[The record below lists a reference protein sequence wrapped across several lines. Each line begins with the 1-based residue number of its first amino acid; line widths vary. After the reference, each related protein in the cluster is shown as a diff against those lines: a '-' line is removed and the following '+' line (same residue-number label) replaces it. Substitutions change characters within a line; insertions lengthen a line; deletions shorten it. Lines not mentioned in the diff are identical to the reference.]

1 MIQPK
6 NNNSDVFN
14 THQPV
19 IPNLLTDPQDHLT
32 LGHTPTF
39 EQLAETVAFSPEDGS
54 IWMCGQRV
62 MLMHSS
68 ALGALR
74 RELAETIGLDKTRG
88 LFTRLGWM
96 AGARDAQLV
105 RERWPDGD
113 HAALFSAGPRLHSLE
128 GLVKNEVIRFEFD
141 NAHGHFYAEFLWHN
155 SIEDDS
161 HIAADGIGSES
172 ACWMQI
178 GYASGYA
185 SSLLGRLIVYR
196 EVECRST
203 GQSQC
208 RIIGKPAEQWPDV
221 QNDLNYFN
229 AEDFLSRSA
238 YEGASAATEPR
249 ASEVDDSDKHMVG
262 VSSAFTAACHMLRRV
277 ASTQATVLFTGE
289 SGVGKEL
296 FAHMLYT
303 IGPRSE
309 KPFVALN
316 CATLPE
322 NLVESEL
329 FGVERGAFTGA
340 DRSRS
345 GRFERADGGTLFLD
359 EIATLSLSSQGKLL
373 RVLQEQEIERVGG
386 SKAISINVRVIAATN
401 LDLLEEVKAG
411 RFREDLY
418 YRLNVYPIHLPPLRE
433 RRDDIPLLMNYFLR
447 KFCKR
452 HGRSITGFTSRLV
465 NALLAHPFP
474 GDIREL
480 QNLIERGVISAQD
493 NELIDIHHLS
503 QGGRNPISDA
513 IGLNAQGQ
521 LAMSPMVTPAP
532 AFASGVTRGEV
543 VEPSSVPPLT
553 RLRAFLRGDLNTLGS
568 SLEEI
573 ESLLVD
579 TAMQRSHGNY
589 TLAAQMLGMTRAQL
603 SYRVKG
609 R

>member
-1 MIQPK
+1 MIQSK
-6 NNNSDVFN
+6 NNNSVAFN
-14 THQPV
+14 SHQS

-32 LGHTPTF
+32 LGHTPTL

-141 NAHGHFYAEFLWHN
+141 NALGHFYAEFLWHN

-161 HIAADGIGSES
+161 HIATHGIGSES

-221 QNDLNYFN
+221 QSDLSYFN

-238 YEGASAATEPR
+238 YEGTKA
-249 ASEVDDSDKHMVG
+249 ASEAPTNDIEDSDKHMVG

-303 IGPRSE
+303 IGPRSG

-322 NLVESEL
+322 TLVESEL
-329 FGVERGAFTGA
+329 FGVDRGAFTGA

-345 GRFERADGGTLFLD
+345 GRFERAEGGTLFLD

-373 RVLQEQEIERVGG
+373 RVLQEREIERVGG
-386 SKAISINVRVIAATN
+386 SKAISVDVRVVAATN

-452 HGRSITGFTSRLV
+452 HGRSVTGFTSRLV

-474 GDIREL
+474 GNIREL

-493 NELIDIHHLS
+493 NELMDIHHLS

-513 IGLNAQGQ
+513 IGLNALGQ
-521 LAMSPMVTPAP
+521 LAMNPMVSQESA
-532 AFASGVTRGEV
+532 ASTTMFREPV
-543 VEPSSVPPLT
+543 VEAGGMPPLT
-553 RLRAFLRGDLNTLGS
+553 RLRAFLRGDQTTLGT

-573 ESLLVD
+573 QTLLVD

>member
-6 NNNSDVFN
+6 NNNSSASDI
-14 THQPV
+14 HPPRIQ
-19 IPNLLTDPQDHLT
+19 NLLADPQDHLT
-32 LGHTPTF
+32 LGHTPTL

-113 HAALFSAGPRLHSLE
+113 HAALFSAGPRLHALE

-161 HIAADGIGSES
+161 HIAAHGIGSES

-238 YEGASAATEPR
+238 YKGTNTAIEP
-249 ASEVDDSDKHMVG
+249 SGSDDSDKHMVG

-277 ASTQATVLFTGE
+277 ASTQATVLFIGE

-303 IGPRSE
+303 IGPRNG

-345 GRFERADGGTLFLD
+345 GRFERAHGGTLFLD

-373 RVLQEQEIERVGG
+373 RVLQEREIERVGG
-386 SKAISINVRVIAATN
+386 SKAIPVDVRVVAATN

-452 HGRSITGFTSRLV
+452 HERNVTGFTSRLV

-474 GDIREL
+474 GNIREL

-493 NELIDIHHLS
+493 DELMDIHHLS
-503 QGGRNPISDA
+503 QGGLNPISDA

-521 LAMSPMVTPAP
+521 LAMA
-532 AFASGVTRGEV
+532 
-543 VEPSSVPPLT
+543 SSVPAVATQRPQAPRVEVGGEPSVA
-553 RLRAFLRGDLNTLGS
+553 RLRAFLRGDQTTLGT

-573 ESLLVD
+573 ESLLVE

>member
-6 NNNSDVFN
+6 NNNSAASD
-14 THQPV
+14 TTPPT
-19 IPNLLTDPQDHLT
+19 IPNLLADPQDHLT
-32 LGHTPTF
+32 LGHTPTL

-113 HAALFSAGPRLHSLE
+113 HAALFSAGPRLHALE

-161 HIAADGIGSES
+161 HIAAHGIGSES

-238 YEGASAATEPR
+238 YKGTNTVIEP
-249 ASEVDDSDKHMVG
+249 SGSDDSDKHMVG

-277 ASTQATVLFTGE
+277 ASTQATVLFIGE

-303 IGPRSE
+303 IGPRNG

-345 GRFERADGGTLFLD
+345 GRFERAHGGTLFLD

-373 RVLQEQEIERVGG
+373 RVLQEREIERVGG
-386 SKAISINVRVIAATN
+386 SKAIPVDVRVVAATN

-452 HGRSITGFTSRLV
+452 HERNVTGFTSRLV

-474 GDIREL
+474 GNIREL

-493 NELIDIHHLS
+493 DELMDIHHLS
-503 QGGRNPISDA
+503 QGGLNPISDA

-521 LAMSPMVTPAP
+521 LAMA
-532 AFASGVTRGEV
+532 
-543 VEPSSVPPLT
+543 SSVPAVATQRPQAPRVEVGGEPSVA
-553 RLRAFLRGDLNTLGS
+553 RLRAFLRGDQTTLGT

-573 ESLLVD
+573 ESLLVE

>member
-6 NNNSDVFN
+6 NNNSAASD
-14 THQPV
+14 TTSPI
-19 IPNLLTDPQDHLT
+19 IPNLLADPQDHLT
-32 LGHTPTF
+32 LGHTPTL

-113 HAALFSAGPRLHSLE
+113 HAALFSAGPRLHALE

-161 HIAADGIGSES
+161 HIAAHGIGSES

-238 YEGASAATEPR
+238 YKGTNTATEPPGN
-249 ASEVDDSDKHMVG
+249 DDSDKHMVG

-277 ASTQATVLFTGE
+277 ASTQATVLFIGE

-303 IGPRSE
+303 IGPRNG

-345 GRFERADGGTLFLD
+345 GRFERAHGGTLFLD

-373 RVLQEQEIERVGG
+373 RVLQEREIERVGG
-386 SKAISINVRVIAATN
+386 SKAIPVDVRVVAATN

-452 HGRSITGFTSRLV
+452 HERNVTGFTSRLV

-474 GDIREL
+474 GNIREL

-493 NELIDIHHLS
+493 DELMDIHHLS
-503 QGGRNPISDA
+503 QGGHNPISDA

-521 LAMSPMVTPAP
+521 LAMGSPVPAVVTQRPQTP
-532 AFASGVTRGEV
+532 LVEV
-543 VEPSSVPPLT
+543 GGEPSVA
-553 RLRAFLRGDLNTLGS
+553 RLRAFLRGDQTTLGT

-573 ESLLVD
+573 ESLLVE

-589 TLAAQMLGMTRAQL
+589 TVAAQMLGMTRAQL

>member
-1 MIQPK
+1 MSNPGACVP
-6 NNNSDVFN
+6 D
-14 THQPV
+14 
-19 IPNLLTDPQDHLT
+19 LLSDPQDHLT
-32 LGHTPTF
+32 LGHVPTL
-39 EQLAETVAFSPEDGS
+39 EQLAETVAFAPQDGS
-54 IWMCGQRV
+54 IWLCGQRV
-62 MLMHSS
+62 MLMHSL

-74 RELAETIGLDKTRG
+74 RELTETIGLDKTRG

-105 RERWPDGD
+105 SERWPEGD
-113 HAALFSAGPRLHSLE
+113 HAALFSAGPRLHSLQ
-128 GLVKNEVIRFEFD
+128 GLVKNEVVRFEFD
-141 NAHGHFYAEFLWHN
+141 NANQHFYAEFLWHN

-161 HIAADGIGSES
+161 HIAAHGIGSES

-185 SSLLGRLIVYR
+185 STLLGRLIVYR

-203 GQSQC
+203 GHSQC
-208 RIIGKPAEQWPDV
+208 RIIGKPAQQWPDV
-221 QNDLNYFN
+221 QGDLDHFN
-229 AEDFLSRSA
+229 AEDFLNRSA
-238 YEGASAATEPR
+238 YTGSDEPGD
-249 ASEVDDSDKHMVG
+249 SEDARHMVG

-296 FAHMLYT
+296 FAHRLYT
-303 IGPRSE
+303 LGPRSK
-309 KPFVALN
+309 KPFIALN

-359 EIATLSLSSQGKLL
+359 EITTLSLASQGKLL
-373 RVLQEQEIERVGG
+373 RVLQEGEIERVGG
-386 SKAISINVRVIAATN
+386 SKLIPVDVRVVAATN

-433 RRDDIPLLMNYFLR
+433 RRDDIPLLMNHFLR
-447 KFCKR
+447 RFCQR
-452 HGRSITGFTSRLV
+452 HGRTVSGFTSRLV
-465 NALLAHPFP
+465 NAFLAHPFA
-474 GDIREL
+474 GNIREL

-493 NELIDIHHLS
+493 HELMDIHHLALGAS
-503 QGGRNPISDA
+503 NPLNEA
-513 IGLNAQGQ
+513 IGLNAHGH
-521 LAMSPMVTPAP
+521 LAMTPAP
-532 AFASGVTRGEV
+532 AVATVRPAKSEGE
-543 VEPSSVPPLT
+543 PPLR
-553 RLRAFLRGDLNTLGS
+553 RLADFLRGEPVVLGS
-568 SLEEI
+568 SLEELQR
-573 ESLLVD
+573 SLVD
-579 TAMQRSHGNY
+579 TAMQRSQGNY
-589 TLAAQMLGMTRAQL
+589 TVAAQMLGMTRAQL

>member
-1 MIQPK
+1 MTIK
-6 NNNSDVFN
+6 NNPTSASPLTA
-14 THQPV
+14 THSVQD
-19 IPNLLTDPQDHLT
+19 LLTDPQDHLT
-32 LGHTPTF
+32 LGHTPTL
-39 EQLAETVAFSPEDGS
+39 EQLAETVAFSPDDGS
-54 IWMCGQRV
+54 IWLCGQRV
-62 MLMHSS
+62 MLMQSS

-74 RELAETIGLDKTRG
+74 SELIETIGLDKTRG

-96 AGARDAQLV
+96 SGARDAQLV

-128 GLVKNEVIRFEFD
+128 GVVKNEVIRFEFD
-141 NAHGHFYAEFLWHN
+141 NLHGHFYAEFIWHN

-161 HIAADGIGSES
+161 HIAAHGIGSES

-185 SSLLGRLIVYR
+185 SSLLGRLIIYR

-221 QNDLNYFN
+221 QGDLNHFN
-229 AEDFLSRSA
+229 AQDFLSRSA
-238 YEGASAATEPR
+238 YQEGETGEPHG
-249 ASEVDDSDKHMVG
+249 SEAESSDKHMVG

-277 ASTQATVLFTGE
+277 ASTQATVIFTGE

-303 IGPRSE
+303 IGRRSD

-322 NLVESEL
+322 NLIESEL

-345 GRFERADGGTLFLD
+345 GRFERAHGGTLFLD
-359 EIATLSLSSQGKLL
+359 EIATLSLSAQGKLL
-373 RVLQEQEIERVGG
+373 RVLQEREIERVGG
-386 SKAISINVRVIAATN
+386 GKAIPVDVRVIAATN
-401 LDLLEEVKAG
+401 LDLLEEVRAG

-418 YRLNVYPIHLPPLRE
+418 FRLNVYPIHLPPLRE
-433 RRDDIPLLMNYFLR
+433 RREDIPLLMNYFLR
-447 KFCKR
+447 KFCAR
-452 HGRSITGFTSRLV
+452 HERSINGFTTRLV
-465 NALLAHPFP
+465 NAFLTYAFP
-474 GDIREL
+474 GNIREL
-480 QNLIERGVISAQD
+480 QNLVERGVISAEDQ
-493 NELIDIHHLS
+493 ELMDIHHLT
-503 QGGRNPISDA
+503 QGGHNPIGEA
-513 IGLNAQGQ
+513 IGLNVHGH
-521 LAMSPMVTPAP
+521 LAMQNPLSVT
-532 AFASGVTRGEV
+532 T
-543 VEPSSVPPLT
+543 PSSKKEHQGLDVSAGVQSPLSQ
-553 RLRAFLRGDLNTLGS
+553 LRAFLQGDQDTIGTSLG
-568 SLEEI
+568 EI
-573 ESLLVD
+573 ESLLVE